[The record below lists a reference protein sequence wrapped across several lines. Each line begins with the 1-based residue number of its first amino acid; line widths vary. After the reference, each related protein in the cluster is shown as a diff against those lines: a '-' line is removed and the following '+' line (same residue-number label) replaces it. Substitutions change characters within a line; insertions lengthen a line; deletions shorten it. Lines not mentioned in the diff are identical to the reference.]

1 MGNVS
6 SKTSEK
12 EIVSSDMK
20 VSIDPM
26 SNTAEYGQ
34 LYERE
39 FLTANKFI
47 GWTKAEETSELVD
60 FIRNLENTILFIGA
74 DKNTGFGKVLIEVVK
89 NDEADFFKA
98 PKIIE
103 KIKNTEITENNY
115 LYPAEIKEELCFP
128 LVLHTWDMKKG
139 CGRKIKCF

>member
-47 GWTKAEETSELVD
+47 GWTKAEESSELLD
-60 FIRNLENTILFIGA
+60 FIRNLENAILFIGA

-98 PKIIE
+98 PKI
-103 KIKNTEITENNY
+103 
-115 LYPAEIKEELCFP
+115 
-128 LVLHTWDMKKG
+128 H
-139 CGRKIKCF
+139 

>member
-1 MGNVS
+1 M
-6 SKTSEK
+6 
-12 EIVSSDMK
+12 
-20 VSIDPM
+20 
-26 SNTAEYGQ
+26 
-34 LYERE
+34 
-39 FLTANKFI
+39 
-47 GWTKAEETSELVD
+47 D

-115 LYPAEIKEELCFP
+115 IYPAEIKEELCFS
-128 LVLHTWDMKKG
+128 LVLRTWDMKKR
-139 CGRKIKCF
+139 CARKIKYF

>member
-1 MGNVS
+1 M
-6 SKTSEK
+6 
-12 EIVSSDMK
+12 
-20 VSIDPM
+20 
-26 SNTAEYGQ
+26 
-34 LYERE
+34 
-39 FLTANKFI
+39 
-47 GWTKAEETSELVD
+47 D

-115 LYPAEIKEELCFP
+115 LYPAEIKEELCFS
-128 LVLHTWDMKKG
+128 LVLAYMGYEKRMWEKDKMFL
-139 CGRKIKCF
+139 RKNIIFNLGSYYNSFFSYTVFYRNCLYQCKLVLKNCIQGIC